1 MLSEIACAAGLA
13 PDAVAAALAEPAL
26 AEEVARVDQGLRDAG
41 IGGVPF
47 FVVNGRV
54 GVNGAQGELA
64 LRRAF
69 ERAAGM
75 EPAAFALGA

>member
-1 MLSEIACAAGLA
+1 
-13 PDAVAAALAEPAL
+13 
-26 AEEVARVDQGLRDAG
+26 
-41 IGGVPF
+41 
-47 FVVNGRV
+47 V

-69 ERAAGM
+69 ERVAGM